1 MKKAGCLSVLNV
13 QGCLKGA
20 AKAAPFNVE
29 MPAKAG
35 FEMTGKRESIGAGS
49 QWCAVRGKFSLFLRR
64 LQVRNESQIS
74 LLSNISNKKD
84 DIVFTPKVKQSSSA
98 SKVGV

>member
-1 MKKAGCLSVLNV
+1 MKKTGRLSVLNV

-29 MPAKAG
+29 MPTKAG
-35 FEMTGKRESIGAGS
+35 FEMTGKRESVGAGS
-49 QWCAVRGKFSLFLRR
+49 QWRAVRGKFSPFFKTAPGT
-64 LQVRNESQIS
+64 NESQIF

-84 DIVFTPKVKQSSSA
+84 DIVFTPKAKQSSSI